1 METTE
6 TNINNP
12 KNCYHDNK
20 KTHSKHLL
28 HPVMLAGTGSDV
40 GKSVLATALCRIF
53 KQDGFNPAPFK
64 AQNMALNSFV
74 TPEGLEIGRAQAV
87 QAEAACIPC
96 HTDMNP
102 LLLKPTTDCRS
113 QVVLNGKAVGHQSAY
128 EYFRKEGREY
138 LREQVQQAFDRL
150 AARYNPIVMEGA
162 GSIAEINLQDI
173 DIVNMPMA
181 RYAQADV
188 LLVADIDRGGVF
200 ASAYGS
206 IMLQR
211 PEDRHRIKGV
221 IINKFRGDIRLF
233 ERGKEMMEEI
243 CGIPV
248 LGVIPYYENIRIEAE
263 DSVAIT
269 KKQQHAI
276 KGKINIAVIKLRQM
290 ANFTD
295 FDRLENDERLQ
306 VYYTDSVQE
315 LSDADIIILP
325 GSKSTAADLAT
336 LHANGLAQGIREARR
351 QGKTIIGICG
361 GYQMMGQSVEDP
373 DNIESSIRKIPG
385 LGLLPIATILQG
397 DKITRRV
404 TFHMLTEKNQAT
416 SFPCE
421 GYEIHMGRTW
431 FTDLSAR
438 PLNQFPNGKTEGCY
452 VDSHCMGTYIH
463 GFLDNRDVIEFILR
477 PFTRQMKGNDTSS
490 VKQAKHCE
498 RTDKAINAESY
509 QMEKEQQYD
518 RLADHVRRHL
528 DMERLYNILG
538 SGAEGEK
545 A

>member
-1 METTE
+1 
-6 TNINNP
+6 
-12 KNCYHDNK
+12 
-20 KTHSKHLL
+20 
-28 HPVMLAGTGSDV
+28 
-40 GKSVLATALCRIF
+40 
-53 KQDGFNPAPFK
+53 
-64 AQNMALNSFV
+64 
-74 TPEGLEIGRAQAV
+74 
-87 QAEAACIPC
+87 
-96 HTDMNP
+96 
-102 LLLKPTTDCRS
+102 
-113 QVVLNGKAVGHQSAY
+113 
-128 EYFRKEGREY
+128 
-138 LREQVQQAFDRL
+138 
-150 AARYNPIVMEGA
+150 
-162 GSIAEINLQDI
+162 
-173 DIVNMPMA
+173 
-181 RYAQADV
+181 
-188 LLVADIDRGGVF
+188 
-200 ASAYGS
+200 
-206 IMLQR
+206 
-211 PEDRHRIKGV
+211 
-221 IINKFRGDIRLF
+221 
-233 ERGKEMMEEI
+233 
-243 CGIPV
+243 
-248 LGVIPYYENIRIEAE
+248 
-263 DSVAIT
+263 
-269 KKQQHAI
+269 
-276 KGKINIAVIKLRQM
+276 
-290 ANFTD
+290 
-295 FDRLENDERLQ
+295 
-306 VYYTDSVQE
+306 
-315 LSDADIIILP
+315 
-325 GSKSTAADLAT
+325 
-336 LHANGLAQGIREARR
+336 
-351 QGKTIIGICG
+351 
-361 GYQMMGQSVEDP
+361 MMGQSVEDP

-477 PFTRQMKGNDTSS
+477 PFTRQMKENDTSS